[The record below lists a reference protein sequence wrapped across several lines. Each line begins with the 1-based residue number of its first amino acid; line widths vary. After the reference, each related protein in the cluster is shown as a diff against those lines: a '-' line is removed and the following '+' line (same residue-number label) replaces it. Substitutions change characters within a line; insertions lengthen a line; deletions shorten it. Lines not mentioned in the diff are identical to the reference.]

1 MSVMFVEYKVD
12 PEKRERYLQWIR
24 DMNRKEPRFEL
35 LEGSDQP
42 HLFVEIWRGISFDEY
57 AKLKQERLGLS
68 PSAWSVLAEYVPGGA
83 DRIHI
88 WHFRSVR

>member
-1 MSVMFVEYKVD
+1 MFVEYKVD
-12 PEKRERYLQWIR
+12 PEKRDQYLQWIR
-24 DMNRKEPRFEL
+24 SMNRKEPRFEL

-57 AKLKQERLGLS
+57 VKLKQERLGRFH
-68 PSAWSVLAEYVPGGA
+68 SAWSAMAEYVSGGA

-88 WHFRSVR
+88 WHFRSAP